1 MNQIYVYANKI
12 YFLAKAKDL
21 CKLIKQ
27 SAEQYHTVQELI
39 KAKLN

>member
-1 MNQIYVYANKI
+1 MNQIYVYADKI

-21 CKLIKQ
+21 CRLIQ
-27 SAEQYHTVQELI
+27 QYTEQYNTVQELI